1 MKIKELIA
9 ELQKHDP
16 ELMVVIAGYEGG
28 VNEVSRTQAVGIKL
42 NVNTEWYYGKHE
54 VPYDEGKADCLAIQI
69 S

>member
-42 NVNTEWYYGKHE
+42 NVNTE
-54 VPYDEGKADCLAIQI
+54 
-69 S
+69 